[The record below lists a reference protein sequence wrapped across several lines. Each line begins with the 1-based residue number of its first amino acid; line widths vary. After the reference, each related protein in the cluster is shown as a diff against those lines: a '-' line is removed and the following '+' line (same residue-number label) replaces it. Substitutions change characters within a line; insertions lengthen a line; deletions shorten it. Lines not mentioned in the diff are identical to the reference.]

1 VPKQKRSMARRCVV
15 CSPGLTRAASF
26 RIGRR
31 AGRGHAQPAR
41 YLDRHAEPVRRLP
54 GAELLDDNGNPFDGA
69 RTYKVTLPKGIPAAK
84 FWSITLYDNETRS
97 MLQTP
102 QKYPR
107 AGSQS
112 YPSPAAKPS
121 KNGSTTVYIAPD
133 QPEGVDRGN

>member
-1 VPKQKRSMARRCVV
+1 MILTSGGRFAGYGFYLLKGKPVFLWNLIDLKRVKWEG
-15 CSPGLTRAASF
+15 PT
-26 RIGRR
+26 
-31 AGRGHAQPAR
+31 
-41 YLDRHAEPVRRLP
+41 
-54 GAELLDDNGNPFDGA
+54 
-69 RTYKVTLPKGIPAAK
+69 GIPAAK

-121 KNGSTTVYIAPD
+121 KDGSTTVYIAPD